1 MLKKFLPVLAIII
14 SFVSCSFA
22 YSGGTGSQDDPYVI
36 STESELLEF
45 RNNVNSDSDSGSY
58 YVLSTDA
65 VGFQMTKYNTWTPVG
80 NTNSFTGHLEG
91 NDKIIYVNMSNN
103 TSKDRVA
110 FFGTIGSGATVS
122 NLSIEGSVKSNTDA
136 AGFALTLDGG
146 TLTNCRFSGQ
156 IYVNDSVPDDTTE
169 NLNAAGL
176 VEYMSS
182 GTIEDCIFNGEIKID
197 GGIYPR
203 AGGIVALMH
212 GGSIKDCD
220 VSHYSII
227 ESYATEVEVVDEND
241 VVIPPSAIAGGIAGQ
256 VNIGL
261 SETIEGCDF
270 SGKVTAE
277 SWNTSYA
284 GGIVG
289 YMRGGTLKDNT
300 LLDDSVISGKYTAGG
315 IVGFLRTGGTVEN
328 NTVEAGATITAESN
342 SAGGII
348 GILDLGT
355 VTNNESHATISG
367 NASYKGGIIGLVTP
381 ATESPATRTIT
392 GNSYSGADY
401 GIGSDSSGSPSNEG
415 TDETESPFY
424 ITTSSALTSGV
435 VYETYSQV
443 FATSVSSDSASWQ
456 RTSGEFPSGLTL
468 SGNTLSGTP
477 TETGTFEFTLTASVY
492 NSVNNSYRT
501 AEKTFSLTI
510 DAHLNITTSSALE
523 NGTAGRTYGPVTF
536 ETDAEDGAYVTWTA
550 SGLPAGLT
558 LGNLT
563 GILTGTPTTA
573 GYYSFTVTAQS
584 GAYTAT
590 KTFTITINPSLTITT
605 DSELPSALVNSAYS
619 VTLSSSAS
627 DSENV
632 IWSRISGTLPT
643 GLTLSNSGIISGTP
657 TASGTFNFVI
667 QASIENT
674 SYTDSQ
680 DFEITVMPVITITTS
695 SLDSGKAG
703 SSYSQT
709 LAASPSGLSYTW
721 SVLSGDFPSDLTLDS
736 SSGTITGTPSSAGTY
751 TFTVRALSGSLYGD
765 KIFTLTINSAFSII
779 TESSDLGYAKMNEYY
794 SFDLKTDAED
804 SSSVI
809 WSLTGGSLP
818 PGMYLASYTGRIY
831 GTPTTAGYYAFTVSA
846 VSGALTAEKT
856 LALIVRPSLSITTSS
871 PLPAGVINQ
880 VYSQDIQTDAEAGNI
895 VTWSLVSGD
904 LPNGITFNT
913 STGRLY
919 GTPSSAGTYAFTIGA
934 KSGSYTAENK
944 TFTLTMLP
952 SLSITTSALTNAK
965 VSRSYSEDISAAS
978 ISGQTYTWSLLSGD
992 LPAGLTLSSSTT
1004 STITLSGTPT
1014 TEGTYTFTLQV
1025 SAAGMTANQTFT
1037 LTVEP
1042 LMTITTASLPDGKM
1056 NRSYSASLTTEVES
1070 SAFVIWS
1077 VVGGA
1082 LPEGLTL
1089 GSYTGAITGTPTRA
1103 GYFVFTV
1110 RASAGSLYAEK
1121 ELGIIITPS
1130 LSITTSSPLPEG
1142 IINRQYS
1149 QTLSCDSEAGNVVTW
1164 THTGG
1169 SLPDG
1174 LTFNSSTGIISG
1186 IPSESGTFTFTIR
1199 ASAGSLSVSKEFS
1212 LTIMPEL
1219 YIITDSIL
1227 PSVKVLHDYSVTL
1240 SASSIAENV
1249 FTWSLVSSD
1258 LPSGLTLNAS
1268 TGTISGIPTTEGTYR
1283 FTVQAAANGQTAG
1296 KEFTLEVRPSLYIT
1310 TTSPLP
1316 AVKEGSRY
1324 EVQLSTDID
1333 SDMMITWSVIS
1344 GDLPNG
1350 LTLRE
1355 NTGVISGIPDTEGT
1369 YVFIIHAKA
1378 GLLESSKTFTLTV
1391 KPALSITTG
1400 SELPEAR
1407 PNELYLLKFETDAD
1421 SFDVVEWQFISGDL
1435 PEGFTFRKE
1444 TGILSGSSSQNG
1456 VYEFTIGAD
1465 VRTSSR
1471 NLSARKIFVLRLS
1484 PAMIITN
1491 NNSYTANAGSSFSL
1505 KLETLIPDT
1514 ASKESSVWSV
1524 ISGDIPLGLK
1534 LNEDGTLS
1542 GIPTRAGTFR
1552 FTLQALSGY
1561 SRARKDFT
1569 FRINLAISSP
1579 SYLTDG
1585 IKGESYSELLKAEG
1599 SSNITWS
1606 LVKGNTLPSGLTLSE
1621 AGLIQGIP
1629 TTEGIYDFT
1638 VNASDDNGNGARK
1651 LLRITIGS
1659 SALIPITTSSLTS
1672 GTAGEAY
1679 YAVLYSSVSNVKW
1692 EITEGFLPAGLTLNS
1707 SNGVIEGTPLEPGT
1721 FTFTVQASY
1730 DSRRGTRQFTL
1741 IIYPAEELPD
1751 EPKTIS
1757 SSGGGGCNTG
1767 LNSIMLLV
1775 SLSLICRRRN

>member
-1 MLKKFLPVLAIII
+1 MLKKFLPALAIII

-22 YSGGTGSQDDPYVI
+22 YSGGTGLTEDDPYVI
-36 STESELLEF
+36 STESDLAEF
-45 RNNVNSDSDSGSY
+45 RDNVNDASDTGSY

-91 NDKIIYVNMSNN
+91 NGKIIYVNMN
-103 TSKDRVA
+103 TDSSIA
-110 FFGTIGSGATVS
+110 FFGTIGSGAAVS

-156 IYVNDSVPDDTTE
+156 VYVNDSVPDDPTQ

-203 AGGIVALMH
+203 TGGIVALMH

-220 VSHYSII
+220 VSHYSTI
-227 ESYATEVEVVDEND
+227 ESYATEIEVVDDND

-300 LLDDSVISGKYTAGG
+300 VLDDSVISGKYTAGG

-328 NTVEAGATITAESN
+328 NTVEAGATITAESY

-367 NASYKGGIIGLVTP
+367 NASYKGGIIGQVTP

-435 VYETYSQV
+435 IYETYSQV

-456 RTSGEFPSGLTL
+456 KTSGDFPSGLTL

-523 NGTAGRTYGPVTF
+523 NGTAGRTYGPVTL

-584 GAYTAT
+584 GAYTAA
-590 KTFTITINPSLTITT
+590 KTFTITINPSLTIIT
-605 DSELPSALVNSAYS
+605 DSKLPSALVNSEYS
-619 VTLSSSAS
+619 VKLSSDASAS
-627 DSENV
+627 DN
-632 IWSRISGTLPT
+632 ITWLLIHGT
-643 GLTLSNSGIISGTP
+643 
-657 TASGTFNFVI
+657 
-667 QASIENT
+667 
-674 SYTDSQ
+674 
-680 DFEITVMPVITITTS
+680 
-695 SLDSGKAG
+695 
-703 SSYSQT
+703 
-709 LAASPSGLSYTW
+709 
-721 SVLSGDFPSDLTLDS
+721 
-736 SSGTITGTPSSAGTY
+736 
-751 TFTVRALSGSLYGD
+751 
-765 KIFTLTINSAFSII
+765 
-779 TESSDLGYAKMNEYY
+779 
-794 SFDLKTDAED
+794 
-804 SSSVI
+804 
-809 WSLTGGSLP
+809 
-818 PGMYLASYTGRIY
+818 
-831 GTPTTAGYYAFTVSA
+831 
-846 VSGALTAEKT
+846 
-856 LALIVRPSLSITTSS
+856 
-871 PLPAGVINQ
+871 
-880 VYSQDIQTDAEAGNI
+880 
-895 VTWSLVSGD
+895 
-904 LPNGITFNT
+904 
-913 STGRLY
+913 
-919 GTPSSAGTYAFTIGA
+919 
-934 KSGSYTAENK
+934 
-944 TFTLTMLP
+944 
-952 SLSITTSALTNAK
+952 
-965 VSRSYSEDISAAS
+965 
-978 ISGQTYTWSLLSGD
+978 
-992 LPAGLTLSSSTT
+992 LPAGLTLS
-1004 STITLSGTPT
+1004 
-1014 TEGTYTFTLQV
+1014 
-1025 SAAGMTANQTFT
+1025 
-1037 LTVEP
+1037 
-1042 LMTITTASLPDGKM
+1042 
-1056 NRSYSASLTTEVES
+1056 
-1070 SAFVIWS
+1070 
-1077 VVGGA
+1077 
-1082 LPEGLTL
+1082 
-1089 GSYTGAITGTPTRA
+1089 
-1103 GYFVFTV
+1103 
-1110 RASAGSLYAEK
+1110 
-1121 ELGIIITPS
+1121 
-1130 LSITTSSPLPEG
+1130 
-1142 IINRQYS
+1142 
-1149 QTLSCDSEAGNVVTW
+1149 EAGT
-1164 THTGG
+1164 
-1169 SLPDG
+1169 
-1174 LTFNSSTGIISG
+1174 ISG
-1186 IPSESGTFTFTIR
+1186 RPQESGTFSFGVSASIKNTNYTDSKDFTI
-1199 ASAGSLSVSKEFS
+1199 E
-1212 LTIMPEL
+1212 
-1219 YIITDSIL
+1219 
-1227 PSVKVLHDYSVTL
+1227 VL
-1240 SASSIAENV
+1240 
-1249 FTWSLVSSD
+1249 
-1258 LPSGLTLNAS
+1258 
-1268 TGTISGIPTTEGTYR
+1268 
-1283 FTVQAAANGQTAG
+1283 
-1296 KEFTLEVRPSLYIT
+1296 PSLYIAT
-1310 TTSPLP
+1310 DSTLP
-1316 AVKEGSRY
+1316 SAKEGSRY
-1324 EVQLSTDID
+1324 EVQLSANID

-1344 GDLPNG
+1344 GDFPNG

-1465 VRTSSR
+1465 VKTASR

-1585 IKGESYSELLKAEG
+1585 IKGESYSELLRAEG